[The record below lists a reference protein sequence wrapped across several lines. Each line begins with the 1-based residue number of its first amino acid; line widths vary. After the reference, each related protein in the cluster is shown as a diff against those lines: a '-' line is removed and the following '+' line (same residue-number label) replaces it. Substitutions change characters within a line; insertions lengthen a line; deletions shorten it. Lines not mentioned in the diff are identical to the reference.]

1 MNSIVCGK
9 IRGRISEVFYLLGR
23 YLVQKRKMIYC
34 DNIMINVSC
43 TVIACSIILSSV
55 KLEKRFSIVEIASE

>member
-9 IRGRISEVFYLLGR
+9 IRGRISEVFCLLGR

-34 DNIMINVSC
+34 DNIMINSSC
-43 TVIACSIILSSV
+43 KVIACDIILSSV
-55 KLEKRFSIVEIASE
+55 KLEKRFSIVKKTSG

>member
-9 IRGRISEVFYLLGR
+9 IRGRISEVFCLLGR

-34 DNIMINVSC
+34 DNIMMKLLC
-43 TVIACSIILSSV
+43 TVIGFGIILSSV
-55 KLEKRFSIVEIASE
+55 KLERRFSIVEIASE